1 MEFRLRRA
9 LAFGNT
15 HGPSFYVCF
24 PSFRRLGLYRQR
36 MNSLHYIL
44 ASNNG
49 SDSGSDFEGT
59 GRTGPPSPQPLPT
72 NTEIQPSSSANP
84 RASVQNV
91 PSPTTSVLPKHAK
104 IQSSTPTNKEA
115 AQAKSTMKKRSKR
128 AKTDEPHS
136 RQGSTNYTANDVDLL
151 LEIVAELEPTGANGW
166 ARVAQK
172 FNDDITDADKAFRT
186 AESLKDKF
194 DRLIHVHKPTGDPM
208 CPPFVRRA
216 KQINRDIQAKVV
228 AAVLGKHD
236 DHINPS
242 PEELQKGRDVG
253 GVVGERRTKRNIAP
267 TELPVAKRFQQD
279 IVKHMELTSEGVSQM
294 AKWVTEM
301 KMPSHSV

>member
-1 MEFRLRRA
+1 
-9 LAFGNT
+9 
-15 HGPSFYVCF
+15 
-24 PSFRRLGLYRQR
+24 
-36 MNSLHYIL
+36 MNSLQYIL
-44 ASNNG
+44 ASDSR
-49 SDSGSDFEGT
+49 SDSGIDFEGT
-59 GRTGPPSPQPLPT
+59 GRTEPPSPQPLPT
-72 NTEIQPSSSANP
+72 NIGTQPFSSANH
-84 RASVQNV
+84 RANVQNV

-104 IQSSTPTNKEA
+104 KKNSTPRNREA
-115 AQAKSTMKKRSKR
+115 AQATSKMKKRSKR
-128 AKTDEPHS
+128 AKTDDPHS
-136 RQGSTNYTANDVDLL
+136 RQGSTNYTVNDIDLL
-151 LEIVAELEPTGANGW
+151 LEIVSELEPTGANGW
-166 ARVAQK
+166 ARVAQQ

-194 DRLIHVHKPTGDPM
+194 DRLIHVRKPTGDPT

-228 AAVLGKHD
+228 SAVLVKHD

-242 PEELQKGRDVG
+242 TEELQKAREVS

-267 TELPVAKRFQQD
+267 TGLPVAKRFQQD

-301 KMPSHSV
+301 KTPTQSGPIVTADEIRAIMREEVSSMRAQN